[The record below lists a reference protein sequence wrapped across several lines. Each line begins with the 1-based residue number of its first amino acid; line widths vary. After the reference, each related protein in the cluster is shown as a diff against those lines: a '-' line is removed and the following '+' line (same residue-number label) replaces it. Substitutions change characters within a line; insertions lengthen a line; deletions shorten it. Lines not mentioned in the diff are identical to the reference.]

1 MILKS
6 SLATQSNCVAES
18 FFIVEIPLGLGIE
31 ARSNAQKHVVPFPP
45 FDASCQD
52 YQSIRNT
59 IETFV
64 RMVSSVLIT

>member
-6 SLATQSNCVAES
+6 SLANQSNCVAES
-18 FFIVEIPLGLGIE
+18 FLIVKIPLGLGIE
-31 ARSNAQKHVVPFPP
+31 ARSNIQKQVVPFPP

-52 YQSIRNT
+52 YQSNLNK

-64 RMVSSVLIT
+64 RMVSLQF